1 MKKFLFT
8 LVALLTAG
16 SICANEYLYIE
27 EQDYTGQ
34 TGEVEILV
42 KMHIDYAVSAIQGDF
57 TFPQGMTLVDFIQED
72 GTKIPYVNAR
82 GRNAISNP
90 LFVVDF
96 DHNNFMCAQAELGY
110 YQVDG
115 AWVSHNV
122 VKWLPEDG
130 DFDIMTLIVEIDETF
145 EGGKLGIVS
154 QHSCDSGVPDPRP
167 GVTNCPENQVNS
179 NEFNV
184 GPQETPTPDAD
195 MPVITVTENA
205 TGKTVDI
212 ANYTEF
218 TITIDNVVVEN
229 PVLPYF
235 IEAEYDVTKN
245 VVVYAKNA
253 PEGYNAKDDTK
264 EFTVGPREKEQNS
277 TPSVTYSYDP
287 ATGELNVWG
296 YGCTEDDVEYMLY
309 CDGVAYN
316 GTFPIIINT
325 EEGYNH
331 TWTATAVSPTT
342 TVSAESAPCE
352 IVIDPVA
359 PEYQT
364 PNPVIEA
371 TEDADAQVVHVK
383 VTGEGNLTL
392 RITGLDGVVCNI
404 EGPSPLTYDLP
415 YVHATEGEYYT
426 AYATATADKPGYTV
440 YAGEKTEYIWVPVWV
455 EPTVPELSGDI
466 TIGQV
471 DQTNGHFEVTY
482 NGNEAGVELT
492 VNFPAVRA
500 EGVYQF
506 ARGRHT
512 VEVVASAPG
521 FQNKTASAERV
532 WKFDVEGA
540 PTITTTMDANTVY
553 VNITWPTTE
562 SDGEHV
568 YTGQM
573 TYDRPAAG
581 SADQEF
587 DVEAYIAATDLFN
600 ESAHANV
607 TIVVPAK
614 DPQTPAMAPSV
625 NAQITGYETA
635 TITITNNQENGTVH
649 YTIIDMATGETII
662 SGEFT
667 GAAGATHEENVTG
680 DGTYRV
686 ETYCTAEGYAQSSN
700 TNAEF
705 SIAEGETAVGEIL
718 NGKTVANVRY
728 FNMAGQEMQ
737 QADGVTIMVTTYT
750 DGTTTTTK
758 VMK

>member
-42 KMHIDYAVSAIQGDF
+42 KMHIDAAVSAMQGDF
-57 TFPQGMTLVDFIQED
+57 IFPQGMTLVDYIQED
-72 GTKIPYVNAR
+72 GTKIPYKNAR
-82 GRNAISNP
+82 GRDAVSNP

-96 DHNNFMCAQAELGY
+96 DHNNFMCAQAETGY

-122 VKWLPEDG
+122 VKWLPENG
-130 DFDIMTLIVEIDETF
+130 DFDIMTLIVELDETF
-145 EGGKLGIVS
+145 EGGKLVIVS
-154 QHSCDSGVPDPRP
+154 QPSCDSGVPDPRP
-167 GVTNCPENQVNS
+167 GVTNCEENQVNR

-212 ANYTEF
+212 QNYTEF

-253 PEGYNAKDDTK
+253 PEGYNAKEDTK
-264 EFTVGPREKEQNS
+264 EFTVGPREKQQNS
-277 TPSVTYSYDP
+277 TPTVTWTNNGDG
-287 ATGELNVWG
+287 TFDVWA
-296 YGCTEDDVEYMLY
+296 YGCTEENVVYTLT
-309 CDGVAYN
+309 DGTNTYTGRQTISYN
-316 GTFPIIINT
+316 TA
-325 EEGYNH
+325 EGYTG

-364 PNPVIEA
+364 PKPVIVA
-371 TEDADAQVVHVK
+371 TEDADAQVVHVT

-415 YVHATEGEYYT
+415 YVHANEGEYYT

-466 TIGQV
+466 IIGQV
-471 DQTNGHFEVTY
+471 DQTNGHFEVAY

-587 DVEAYIAATDLFN
+587 NVEAYIAATELYN
-600 ESAHANV
+600 ESAHTNT

-625 NAQITGYETA
+625 NTQITGYETA

-649 YTIIDMATGETII
+649 YTIIDMATGETIK

-667 GAAGATHEENVTG
+667 GEAGATHQENVTG

-686 ETYCTAEGYAQSSN
+686 ETYCTADGYAQSSN